1 MSHHLPVVATSQESQ
16 KNSSNDELT
25 RNILLTK
32 STKPSID
39 SSTFYLFPLDSQFS
53 PYLPQLITRRFGKM
67 HFSALY
73 LHHELS

>member
-1 MSHHLPVVATSQESQ
+1 MSHHLPVIATSQESQ

-53 PYLPQLITRRFGKM
+53 PYLP
-67 HFSALY
+67 
-73 LHHELS
+73 